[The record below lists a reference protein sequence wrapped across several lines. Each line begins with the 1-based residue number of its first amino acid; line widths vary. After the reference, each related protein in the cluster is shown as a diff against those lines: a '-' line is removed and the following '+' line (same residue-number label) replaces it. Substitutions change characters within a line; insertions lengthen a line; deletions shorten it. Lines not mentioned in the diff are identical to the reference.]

1 MRVKKS
7 VLFCSLLL
15 LAAVGVFGVERAASA
30 LYRQSYPRGYEELVR
45 KYAAEYGVDPN
56 FVWAVIKTES
66 DFKPDARS
74 NVGARGLMQIM
85 KDTYLWVDGKLPSG
99 GPGTFDDMYLPEE
112 NIRYGTFLLGY
123 LYREFGSLETAAA
136 AYHAGRT
143 AVRKWLSDQN
153 LSPDGV
159 RLSSIPIDDTRH
171 YVQKV
176 MRAYRVYQKLYE

>member
-1 MRVKKS
+1 
-7 VLFCSLLL
+7 VLFFSLLL
-15 LAAVGVFGVERAASA
+15 LAAGGILGVGRAASA
-30 LYRQSYPRGYEELVR
+30 LYKQSYPRGYEELVR
-45 KYAAEYGVDPN
+45 KYAAEYGVDPY

-66 DFKPDARS
+66 DFKPDACS

-85 KDTYLWVDGKLPSG
+85 EDTYLWVDGKLPAADSSSY
-99 GPGTFDDMYLPEE
+99 DDMYMPEE

-143 AVRKWLSDQN
+143 AVRKWLSDRN

-159 RLSSIPIDDTRH
+159 RLSSIPIDDTEH

-176 MRAYRVYQKLYE
+176 MRAYGVYQRLYE